1 MGQVKWTTITFL
13 QVTIINIMSTLPK
26 TGNTKEFL
34 NDLEQHSKTANKSPA
49 VTLMAK
55 LTAKKFDGKCGIQ
68 EHVLETTNLAAQIKS

>member
-34 NDLEQHSKTANKSPA
+34 NDLE
-49 VTLMAK
+49 
-55 LTAKKFDGKCGIQ
+55 
-68 EHVLETTNLAAQIKS
+68 